1 MSLMRASKPVLV
13 DALENETSAHSVPGG
28 GASRAM
34 RPTVRR
40 PLVLA
45 AVMAASFMIAI
56 EATIVST
63 AMPQIAGQLG
73 NLQLYAW
80 VFSSFLLAQTATTVV
95 FGKLADLYGR
105 RSVLLVGI
113 GIFLA
118 GSILCGVAWSMP
130 ALIAFRIVQGLGAG
144 AIQPVSITVIG
155 DLYAIHERG
164 RVQGW
169 LASVWGVSSVI
180 GPLAGGL
187 IIQHVSW
194 AWIFWINVPIG
205 LAAAAGFYLFL
216 RETVST
222 EKRSVDVPGAA
233 LFTVAIAALMV
244 ALTEVGA
251 AKAGA
256 ALAAAAVCVVAGAL
270 FVAQERRARDPMI
283 EFGLWTHR
291 SLAATNAATLFSGM
305 AVIGLTT
312 FLPMYVQAVMGRSPL
327 VAGFMLTAMV
337 LGWPIAATLG
347 ARNFARFGLRPVLI
361 TGAVLLPIGALPFV
375 LLAPTMSPLV
385 AGLGSLVMGFGMGF
399 FSTAAIVL
407 IQDSVGWS
415 ERGAATASNLFA
427 RNLGSTLGATVLGVV
442 LNASLSRNGGGSLQ
456 QIEQLLHQSGGAI
469 NAATSRAALAHG
481 LHLTFWGVL
490 LIAAATLALALL
502 VPRDARGP
510 KDDHKQR
517 DNHRREGT
525 DAG

>member
-1 MSLMRASKPVLV
+1 MSTTTAHVTGGV
-13 DALENETSAHSVPGG
+13 DAP
-28 GASRAM
+28 SRSEP
-34 RPTVRR
+34 PTVRR

-73 NLQLYAW
+73 DLQYYSW

-113 GIFLA
+113 GIFLL
-118 GSILCGVAWSMP
+118 GSTLCGFAWSMP
-130 ALIAFRIVQGLGAG
+130 ALIVFRLIQGLGAG

-155 DLYAIHERG
+155 DLYATHERG
-164 RVQGW
+164 KVQGW
-169 LASVWGVSSVI
+169 LASVWGISSVI

-187 IIQHVSW
+187 IIQHFSW

-205 LAAAAGFYLFL
+205 LAAAAGFFVFL

-222 EKRSVDVPGAA
+222 QERSVDALGAG
-233 LFTVAIAALMV
+233 LFTISIAALML
-244 ALTEVGA
+244 ALTE
-251 AKAGA
+251 AGVSGGRT
-256 ALAAAAVCVVAGAL
+256 ALLALAVCVLAGVL
-270 FVAQERRARDPMI
+270 FLVQEHRARDPMI
-283 EFGLWTHR
+283 AFGLWTR
-291 SLAATNAATLFSGM
+291 RAIAATNATTMFSGM

-327 VAGFMLTAMV
+327 EAGFMLTAMV

-347 ARNFARFGLRPVLI
+347 ARNFARFGLRPVLVF
-361 TGAVLLPIGALPFV
+361 GAALLPVGAIAFV
-375 LLAPTMSPLV
+375 LLSPTIPPLV
-385 AGLGSLVMGFGMGF
+385 AGLGSLIMGFGMGF
-399 FSTAAIVL
+399 LSTAAIVL
-407 IQDSVGWS
+407 IQDSVGWA

-427 RNLGSTLGATVLGVV
+427 RNLGSTLGAAVLGTV
-442 LNASLSRNGGGSLQ
+442 LNASLARDHSGSLQ
-456 QIEQLLHQSGGAI
+456 QIQELLHAHGAI
-469 NAATSRAALAHG
+469 VGATASRAGLAHG

-490 LIAAATLALALL
+490 IIAVLTLALSAF
-502 VPRDARGP
+502 VPRVTFGP
-510 KDDHKQR
+510 GPM
-517 DNHRREGT
+517 E
-525 DAG
+525 